1 MRTTAELVGVRL
13 LLVPFVAI
21 ALTVGCGKENVVQST
36 TGPSTLTSAAALSGD
51 PNDGESTSSIAGEA
65 GTLEKGGNGH
75 GNKGNSDGDE
85 GNGDDDGNDDDG
97 KKPQNGNGPG
107 RSHEDRVV
115 GFVSAKTA
123 DTLTV
128 RGVTVTAAAGAIIRH
143 GHRILTLADIQVGD
157 HVQAR
162 GTMDGSTLV
171 ATEIKVQDTGNDN
184 EDDDGDVDETELEGT
199 ISNLS
204 SNGQLSGRDIHDWR
218 RNGEDIG
225 GHRIRRCDVRESRKQ
240 CTRRSRGD
248 RAGRRVDSGHQGRS
262 RSGSG
267 RSGWNR
273 LRVLWLRELS
283 GGHLQGWPDAQFSD
297 NHYHDCLDD
306 VFRRDVRNVIERGNS
321 RSGRDQA
328 GQRLDYR
335 RVCRAQVTN
344 GSRRSCRRDPF
355 SIRGPG
361 NSNVSVAP
369 VQRPG

>member
-51 PNDGESTSSIAGEA
+51 PSDGEPTSSIAGEA

-85 GNGDDDGNDDDG
+85 GNGDDDENDDDG

-162 GTMDGSTLV
+162 GRMDGSTLV

-204 SNGQLSGRDIHDWR
+204 SNG
-218 RNGEDIG
+218 NCPVVTFTIG
-225 GHRIRRCDVRESRKQ
+225 GETVKTSAATVFDDVTCANLANNARVEVEGIEQADGSILA
-240 CTRRSRGD
+240 TRVEAE
-248 RAGRRVDSGHQGRS
+248 AGPDEVVGIVFEF
-262 RSGSG
+262 SGSG
-267 RSGWNR
+267 SCPTATFKVGPTLNSATTITTTASTTFSG
-273 LRVLWLRELS
+273 VTCATLS
-283 GGHLQGWPDAQFSD
+283 NGATVEVEGTK
-297 NHYHDCLDD
+297 
-306 VFRRDVRNVIERGNS
+306 
-321 RSGRDQA
+321 QA
-328 GQRLDYR
+328 
-335 RVCRAQVTN
+335 N
-344 GSRRSCRRDPF
+344 GS
-355 SIRGPG
+355 ITAA
-361 NSNVSVAP
+361 SVE
-369 VQRPG
+369 RK